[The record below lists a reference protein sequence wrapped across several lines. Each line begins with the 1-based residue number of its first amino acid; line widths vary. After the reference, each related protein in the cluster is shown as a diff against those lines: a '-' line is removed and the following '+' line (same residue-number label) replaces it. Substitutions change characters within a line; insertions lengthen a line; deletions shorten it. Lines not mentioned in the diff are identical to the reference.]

1 MGAKLI
7 DAKYSHIF
15 LIEKNI
21 DNGKNIKTKPTEDI
35 DFKLINVKKYI
46 LLNQQNLMN
55 REIAYCFEL
64 PFGIL
69 TFNSYVDI
77 EKTCIISSDVKI
89 NGYKLLCIN
98 TL

>member
-1 MGAKLI
+1 M
-7 DAKYSHIF
+7 S
-15 LIEKNI
+15 N
-21 DNGKNIKTKPTEDI
+21 KP
-35 DFKLINVKKYI
+35 
-46 LLNQQNLMN
+46 NLAN
-55 REIAYCFEL
+55 KEITYCFEL